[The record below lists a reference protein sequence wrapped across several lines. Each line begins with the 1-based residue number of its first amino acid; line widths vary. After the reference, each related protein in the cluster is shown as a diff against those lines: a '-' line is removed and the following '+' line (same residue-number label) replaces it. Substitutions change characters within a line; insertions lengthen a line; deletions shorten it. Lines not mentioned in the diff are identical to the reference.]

1 MSCDHGHM
9 PLFFLYISNLLYR
22 VHRQTMVATF
32 ITTYKRT
39 KLHEVRK
46 RKKGKEKKEKKK
58 RKVKV
63 KEKVKTSEIV

>member
-1 MSCDHGHM
+1 
-9 PLFFLYISNLLYR
+9 
-22 VHRQTMVATF
+22 MVATF

-58 RKVKV
+58 RKEKV